1 MPDQQVHPLETYT
14 RSFNSA
20 CSQLVAERTRQDRIA
35 NTDATDDD
43 ERSQASDA
51 VLDLT
56 DRLGFLDDANV
67 DFLVSVYGKAMPP
80 SQAVV
85 DETVAMDTE
94 LAKVVVAAGRAV
106 AMLQIADAFL
116 AGAID
121 AYKGGAAPP
130 PAAG

>member
-1 MPDQQVHPLETYT
+1 MPDDQVHPLETYT

-20 CSQLVAERTRQDRIA
+20 CSRLVAERTRQDQIA

-51 VLDLT
+51 VADLT
-56 DRLGFLDDANV
+56 ERLGFLDDANAA
-67 DFLVSVYGKAMPP
+67 FLVSVFSTVIPP
-80 SQAVV
+80 NLAVV
-85 DETVAMDTE
+85 DETVAMDTA
-94 LAKVVVAAGRAV
+94 LAAVVVAAGRAV
-106 AMLQIADAFL
+106 AMLQIADDFL

-130 PAAG
+130 AAT